1 MSQENLK
8 INNFG
13 IIKNTFNNILVEGII
28 TKNEPSKKLF
38 KDYIKTIKE
47 SEILKTQFIVY
58 SNIENKIESDV
69 SKATLFVK
77 ENIEL
82 FSKFKKGDIIKENNK
97 LKDLLGS
104 NDIIHEKNELYENLN
119 TLILSD
125 KKAENIDSI
134 VESTT
139 KIVDYILNNKSRDN
153 FERIDLPNS
162 VITSLMVEKY
172 NQKYSSLDES
182 EKNILK
188 TLISSDEN
196 GKKDMYSKLIR
207 ECIDLVNAKL
217 NSDDLEIKDK
227 LLKVKDKLLSDNQEI
242 NENFIKNISKL
253 AELKNNLTSDL

>member
-217 NSDDLEIKDK
+217 NTDDLEIKDK